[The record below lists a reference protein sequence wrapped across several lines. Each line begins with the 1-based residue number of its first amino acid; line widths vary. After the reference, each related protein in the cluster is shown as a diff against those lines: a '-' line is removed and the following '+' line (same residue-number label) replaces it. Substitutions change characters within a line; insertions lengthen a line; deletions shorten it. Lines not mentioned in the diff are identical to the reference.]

1 MNFPFYK
8 FFMLSADDLISF
20 ASESSETCANEE
32 LQQRLSLYQVFLR
45 VYEHHRG
52 LLDEIL
58 RLENSGSKALASVTI
73 PYVQGV
79 VTDSQTHLVT
89 NLLGGDTQALRQPQQ
104 TWLIG
109 RDSRKVNIAIQDTR
123 LSRCHA
129 GIRYAESG
137 FYLFDLASSNGS
149 FINGEQIWRSTLLK
163 DGDRVRLGSLSF
175 VFFVCQST
183 QTLPLL
189 TAELANSMQQ
199 VAQLTGRG
207 VPSDWAAGV
216 NSSHETFNFPY
227 GNSPAAI
234 ESGLNA

>member
-1 MNFPFYK
+1 
-8 FFMLSADDLISF
+8 MLSADDLISF
-20 ASESSETCANEE
+20 ASESIETCANEE

-58 RLENSGSKALASVTI
+58 RLENSGSKALASVTLS
-73 PYVQGV
+73 YVQGV
-79 VTDSQTHLVT
+79 VTDSQIHLVT
-89 NLLGGDTQALRQPQQ
+89 NLLGGTTQALRQPQQ

-129 GIRYAESG
+129 GIRYVEGG

-149 FINGEQIWRSTLLK
+149 FINGEQVWRSTLLK
-163 DGDRVRLGSLSF
+163 DGDRIRLGSLSF

-183 QTLPLL
+183 RSLSPL
-189 TAELANSMQQ
+189 TAELSNSLQQ
-199 VAQLTGRG
+199 AAHLTGQGFLSDLASG
-207 VPSDWAAGV
+207 VSPV
-216 NSSHETFNFPY
+216 HETFNFPY